1 MHDVVQLGDFVADG
15 SDKTTICKTG
25 NDHRIAVE
33 IAVMITRP
41 TLNHWRQNARW
52 WFCYRVDN
60 QTGDDGMLKFK
71 LSVLTLALASAG
83 MGLCA
88 QNAYAAAA
96 QEQAAPAVNTAD
108 SKKTKKEEEIEVIEV
123 RSFAGSLIQSLNVKR
138 FNDTVSETISA
149 DDLGALPDVS
159 MADALTRLPG
169 VSAVRT
175 GGQASEINIRG
186 MEGGFVFSTLNGREQ
201 VSTNGKRN
209 IEFDQYPSELIN
221 SAAVYKSPKASLIEG
236 GVAGT
241 VELQTASPLKAQ
253 KEHNFVV
260 NARGSFNDRANE
272 VSDATETGSRLS
284 FSYQGKFMEDTLG
297 VSLGYARLFQPS
309 VATQFVGFNYNQD
322 RDIAGDS
329 KKENLSEGFEMQHR
343 GGEET
348 RNGYVGVVEWQPN
361 DKLRMKADAF
371 ISKFDT
377 KAFARGFRAKFDSGT
392 AVIDNA
398 NFVDGYMTGG
408 TIKRKSTGAT
418 RVEMVNDDN
427 TDFDEVRSYG
437 FNTEYDFTDN
447 FTVAADISH
456 SSSSS
461 NFRNGLLWSLA
472 STDATAAKPVFDPNV
487 SITYQ
492 LNGLNL
498 PSVGISNAASYSDIN
513 KMLVSKYGIY
523 PTLNTDEVD
532 AYRLDSTYKLDNDY
546 IASIEAGVRY
556 SERDYTNDR
565 QVYEYGSD
573 SQFLT
578 TQAPLRLTQDMV
590 KRVDFKG
597 EFAAFPSYLAI
608 DLNKALNAWFPNGVP
623 QPKQTWGSGYAG
635 LTPKPTNG
643 GPQTP
648 WSVTE
653 SGDVAEKVVATYLM
667 ANLDMQVFNLP
678 LTGNFGVRM
687 VETTQKA
694 TNLSN
699 VKGDPAQGA
708 QYITDEA
715 GLVTN
720 DYAPSLVGM
729 TYTDYL
735 PSLNLN
741 LAMTDNDQL
750 RFAFAKVM
758 SRPPINQLSAVTSF
772 TIDESTGKVS
782 GSGNKSPF
790 LKPFLANQFDLSYE
804 HYFEDSNG
812 ALIAA
817 LFYKDIKSFIQQD
830 VIKNFDFAAAGF
842 PLPQYVPK
850 TEPGN
855 PDGLPAVTVKPIGE
869 YSTAVNND
877 NGGYI
882 RGLELA
888 YTQVFK
894 DLPSFWSGLGISASY
909 SYTETEIENE
919 VKNGVQSFKSDLK
932 GLSPNVYTVT
942 AFWEYEGFETRLSTR
957 FRDDFLSDQSALADQ
972 EIRYDAETVM
982 DYQASYQVNDNLG
995 LLFQVN
1001 NLMDE
1006 PTKSYWDKTALTGTI
1021 QFFGRQYYLGANY
1034 TF

>member
-1 MHDVVQLGDFVADG
+1 
-15 SDKTTICKTG
+15 
-25 NDHRIAVE
+25 
-33 IAVMITRP
+33 
-41 TLNHWRQNARW
+41 
-52 WFCYRVDN
+52 
-60 QTGDDGMLKFK
+60 MLKFK

-88 QNAYAAAA
+88 QSAWAAAA
-96 QEQAAPAVNTAD
+96 QEQAAPAATAATNTAD

-169 VSAVRT
+169 ISAVRT

-241 VELQTASPLKAQ
+241 VELQTASPLKAT
-253 KEHNFVV
+253 KEHNFVM

-272 VSDATETGSRLS
+272 VSDATETGNRLS
-284 FSYQGKFMEDTLG
+284 FSYQGKFLDETLG

-309 VATQFVGFNYNQD
+309 VATQFVGFNYNQE
-322 RDIAGDS
+322 RDLDGAAGDTAQ
-329 KKENLSEGFEMQHR
+329 ELVSEGFEMQHR

-348 RNGYVGVVEWQPN
+348 RNGYVAALEWQPN
-361 DKLRMKADAF
+361 DKLRVKADAF

-377 KAFARGFRAKFDSGT
+377 EAFARGFRAKFESGT
-392 AVIDNA
+392 AIIDNPVI
-398 NFVDGYMTGG
+398 VDNIMVGG
-408 TIKRKSTGAT
+408 TVKRRSDGMT

-427 TDFDEVRSYG
+427 TDYDEVRSYG
-437 FNTEYDFTDN
+437 FNTQYDVTDN
-447 FTVAADISH
+447 WTVAVDVAH

-472 STDATAAKPVFDPNV
+472 STDATAARPVVDPNV

-498 PSVGISNAASYSDIN
+498 PGIGISNAASFTDIN
-513 KMLVSKYGIY
+513 KMMVSKYGIY

-532 AYRLDSTYKLDNDY
+532 AYRFDSTYKLENDY
-546 IASIEAGVRY
+546 ISSVEAGMRY

-565 QVYEYGSD
+565 QVFEYGSD
-573 SQFLT
+573 ALFLSSEP
-578 TQAPLRLTQDMV
+578 PLRLTQDMV

-597 EFAAFPSYLAI
+597 EFAAFPSYLAV
-608 DLNKALNAWFPNGVP
+608 DLDKALNAWFPNGIP
-623 QPKQTWGSGYAG
+623 QPKQTWGNGYSGLANPVAG
-635 LTPKPTNG
+635 GKS
-643 GPQTP
+643 TP

-653 SGDVAEKVVATYLM
+653 SGDVAEKVVSAYVM

-694 TNLSN
+694 SN
-699 VKGDPAQGA
+699 MTYVDGDPAKGA

-715 GLVTN
+715 GLVTD
-720 DYAPSLVGM
+720 DYAPSVVGL

-741 LAMTDNDQL
+741 LSLTDNDQL
-750 RFAFAKVM
+750 RFAYAKVM
-758 SRPPINQLSAVTSF
+758 SRPPINQLSSVTTFNIASNG
-772 TIDESTGKVS
+772 DVS
-782 GSGNKSPF
+782 GSSTRSPF
-790 LKPFLANQFDLSYE
+790 LKPFYADQFDLSYE
-804 HYFEDSNG
+804 RYFEDSNG
-812 ALIAA
+812 AFVAA

-830 VIKNFDFAAAGF
+830 TITDFDFAEAGF
-842 PLPQYVPK
+842 PLPDYVPG

-855 PDGLPAVTVKPIGE
+855 PDGLPPKAVNPIGD

-877 NGGYI
+877 QGGYI
-882 RGLELA
+882 RGVELA

-909 SYTETEIENE
+909 SYTESEIETE
-919 VKNGVQSFKSDLK
+919 VVNGRQSFKAELK

-957 FRDDFLSDQSALADQ
+957 FRDDFVSDQSALADQ

-1001 NLMDE
+1001 NLLDE
-1006 PTKSYWDKTALTGTI
+1006 PTKSYWGDTAYTGTI

>member
-1 MHDVVQLGDFVADG
+1 
-15 SDKTTICKTG
+15 
-25 NDHRIAVE
+25 
-33 IAVMITRP
+33 
-41 TLNHWRQNARW
+41 
-52 WFCYRVDN
+52 
-60 QTGDDGMLKFK
+60 MLKFK

-88 QNAYAAAA
+88 QSAWAAAA
-96 QEQAAPAVNTAD
+96 QEQAAPAATAATNTTD

-241 VELQTASPLKAQ
+241 VELQTASPLKAT
-253 KEHNFVV
+253 KEHNFVM

-272 VSDATETGSRLS
+272 VSDATETGNRLS
-284 FSYQGKFMEDTLG
+284 FSYQGKFLDETLG

-309 VATQFVGFNYNQD
+309 VATQFVGFNYNQE
-322 RDIAGDS
+322 RDLDGAAGDTAQ
-329 KKENLSEGFEMQHR
+329 ELVSEGFEMQHR

-348 RNGYVGVVEWQPN
+348 RNGYVAALEWQPN
-361 DKLRMKADAF
+361 DKLRVKADAF

-377 KAFARGFRAKFDSGT
+377 EAFARGFRAKFESGT
-392 AVIDNA
+392 AIIDNPVI
-398 NFVDGYMTGG
+398 VDNIMVGG
-408 TIKRKSTGAT
+408 TVKRRSDGMT

-427 TDFDEVRSYG
+427 TDYDEVRSYG
-437 FNTEYDFTDN
+437 FNTQYDVTDN
-447 FTVAADISH
+447 WTVAVDVAH

-472 STDATAAKPVFDPNV
+472 STDATAARPVVDPNV

-498 PSVGISNAASYSDIN
+498 PGIGISNAASFTDIN
-513 KMLVSKYGIY
+513 KMMVSKYGIY

-532 AYRLDSTYKLDNDY
+532 AYRFDSTYKLENDY
-546 IASIEAGVRY
+546 ISSVEAGMRY

-565 QVYEYGSD
+565 QVFEYGSD
-573 SQFLT
+573 ALFLSSEP
-578 TQAPLRLTQDMV
+578 PLRLTQDMV

-597 EFAAFPSYLAI
+597 EFAAFPSYLAV
-608 DLNKALNAWFPNGVP
+608 DLDKALNAWFPNGIP
-623 QPKQTWGSGYAG
+623 QPKQTWGNGYSGLANPVAG
-635 LTPKPTNG
+635 GKS
-643 GPQTP
+643 TP

-653 SGDVAEKVVATYLM
+653 SGDVAEKVVSAYVM

-694 TNLSN
+694 SN
-699 VKGDPAQGA
+699 MTYVDGDPAKGA

-715 GLVTN
+715 GLVTD
-720 DYAPSLVGM
+720 DYAPSVVGL

-750 RFAFAKVM
+750 RFAYAKVM
-758 SRPPINQLSAVTSF
+758 SRPPINQLSSVTTFNIASNG
-772 TIDESTGKVS
+772 DVS
-782 GSGNKSPF
+782 GSSTRSPF
-790 LKPFLANQFDLSYE
+790 LKPFYADQFDLSYE
-804 HYFEDSNG
+804 RYFEDSNG
-812 ALIAA
+812 AFVAA

-830 VIKNFDFAAAGF
+830 TITDFDFAEAGF
-842 PLPQYVPK
+842 PLPDYVPG

-855 PDGLPAVTVKPIGE
+855 PDGLPPKAVNPIGD

-877 NGGYI
+877 QGGYI
-882 RGLELA
+882 RGVELA

-909 SYTETEIENE
+909 SYTESEIETE
-919 VKNGVQSFKSDLK
+919 VVNGRQSFKAELK

-957 FRDDFLSDQSALADQ
+957 FRDDFVSDQSALADQ

-1001 NLMDE
+1001 NLLDE
-1006 PTKSYWDKTALTGTI
+1006 PTKSYWGDTAYTGTI

>member
-1 MHDVVQLGDFVADG
+1 
-15 SDKTTICKTG
+15 
-25 NDHRIAVE
+25 
-33 IAVMITRP
+33 
-41 TLNHWRQNARW
+41 
-52 WFCYRVDN
+52 
-60 QTGDDGMLKFK
+60 MLKFK

-88 QNAYAAAA
+88 QSAWAAAA
-96 QEQAAPAVNTAD
+96 QEQAAPAATAATNTAD

-169 VSAVRT
+169 ISAVRT

-241 VELQTASPLKAQ
+241 VELQTASPLKAT
-253 KEHNFVV
+253 KEHNFVM

-272 VSDATETGSRLS
+272 VSDATETGNRLS
-284 FSYQGKFMEDTLG
+284 FSYQGKFLDETLG

-309 VATQFVGFNYNQD
+309 VATQFVGFNYNQE
-322 RDIAGDS
+322 RDLDGAAGDTAQ
-329 KKENLSEGFEMQHR
+329 ELVSEGFEMQHR

-348 RNGYVGVVEWQPN
+348 RNGYVAALEWQPN
-361 DKLRMKADAF
+361 DKLRVKADAF

-377 KAFARGFRAKFDSGT
+377 EAFARGFRAKFESGT
-392 AVIDNA
+392 AIIDNPVI
-398 NFVDGYMTGG
+398 VDNIMVGG
-408 TIKRKSTGAT
+408 TVKRRSDGMT

-427 TDFDEVRSYG
+427 TDYDEVRSYG
-437 FNTEYDFTDN
+437 FNTQYDVTDN
-447 FTVAADISH
+447 WTVAVDVAH

-472 STDATAAKPVFDPNV
+472 STDATAARPVVDPNV

-498 PSVGISNAASYSDIN
+498 PGIGISNAASFTDIN
-513 KMLVSKYGIY
+513 KMMVSKYGIY

-532 AYRLDSTYKLDNDY
+532 AYRFDSTYKLENDY
-546 IASIEAGVRY
+546 ISSVEAGMRY

-565 QVYEYGSD
+565 QVFEYGSD
-573 SQFLT
+573 ALFLSSEP
-578 TQAPLRLTQDMV
+578 PLRLTQDMV

-597 EFAAFPSYLAI
+597 EFAAFPSYLAV
-608 DLNKALNAWFPNGVP
+608 DLDKALNAWFPNGIP
-623 QPKQTWGSGYAG
+623 QPKQTWGNGYSGLANPVAG
-635 LTPKPTNG
+635 GKS
-643 GPQTP
+643 TP

-653 SGDVAEKVVATYLM
+653 SGDVAEKVVSAYVM

-694 TNLSN
+694 SN
-699 VKGDPAQGA
+699 MTYVDGDPAKGA

-715 GLVTN
+715 GLVTD
-720 DYAPSLVGM
+720 DYAPSVVGL

-741 LAMTDNDQL
+741 LSLTDNDQL
-750 RFAFAKVM
+750 RFAYAKVM
-758 SRPPINQLSAVTSF
+758 SRPPINQLSSVTTFNIASNG
-772 TIDESTGKVS
+772 DVS
-782 GSGNKSPF
+782 GSSTRSPF
-790 LKPFLANQFDLSYE
+790 LKPFYANQFDLSYE
-804 HYFEDSNG
+804 RYFEDSNG
-812 ALIAA
+812 AFVAA

-830 VIKNFDFAAAGF
+830 TITDFDFAEAGF
-842 PLPQYVPK
+842 PLPDYVPG

-855 PDGLPAVTVKPIGE
+855 PDGLPPKAVNPIGD

-877 NGGYI
+877 QGGYI
-882 RGLELA
+882 RGVELA

-909 SYTETEIENE
+909 SYTESEIETE
-919 VKNGVQSFKSDLK
+919 VVNGRQSFKAELK

-957 FRDDFLSDQSALADQ
+957 FRDDFVSDQSALADQ

-1001 NLMDE
+1001 NLLDE
-1006 PTKSYWDKTALTGTI
+1006 PTKSYWGDTAYTGTI

>member
-1 MHDVVQLGDFVADG
+1 
-15 SDKTTICKTG
+15 
-25 NDHRIAVE
+25 
-33 IAVMITRP
+33 
-41 TLNHWRQNARW
+41 
-52 WFCYRVDN
+52 
-60 QTGDDGMLKFK
+60 MLKFK

-88 QNAYAAAA
+88 QSAWAAAA
-96 QEQAAPAVNTAD
+96 QEQAAPAATAATSTAD

-241 VELQTASPLKAQ
+241 VELQTASPLKAT
-253 KEHNFVV
+253 KEHNFVM

-272 VSDATETGSRLS
+272 VSDATETGNRLS
-284 FSYQGKFMEDTLG
+284 FSYQGKFLDETLG

-309 VATQFVGFNYNQD
+309 VATQFVGFNYNQE
-322 RDIAGDS
+322 RDLDGAAGDTAQ
-329 KKENLSEGFEMQHR
+329 ELVSEGFEMQHR

-348 RNGYVGVVEWQPN
+348 RNGYVAALEWQPN
-361 DKLRMKADAF
+361 DKLRVKADAF

-377 KAFARGFRAKFDSGT
+377 EAFARGFRAKFESGT
-392 AVIDNA
+392 AIIDNPVI
-398 NFVDGYMTGG
+398 VDNIMVGG
-408 TIKRKSTGAT
+408 TVKRRSDGMT

-427 TDFDEVRSYG
+427 TDYDEVRSYG
-437 FNTEYDFTDN
+437 FNTQYDVTDN
-447 FTVAADISH
+447 WTVAVDVAH

-472 STDATAAKPVFDPNV
+472 STDATAARPVVDPNV

-498 PSVGISNAASYSDIN
+498 PGIGISNAASFTDIN
-513 KMLVSKYGIY
+513 KMMVSKYGIY

-532 AYRLDSTYKLDNDY
+532 AYRFDSTYKLENDY
-546 IASIEAGVRY
+546 ISSVEAGMRY

-565 QVYEYGSD
+565 QVFEYGSD
-573 SQFLT
+573 ALFLSSEP
-578 TQAPLRLTQDMV
+578 PLRLTQDMV

-597 EFAAFPSYLAI
+597 EFAAFPSYLAV
-608 DLNKALNAWFPNGVP
+608 DLDKALNAWFPNGIP
-623 QPKQTWGSGYAG
+623 QPKQTWGNGYSGLANPVAG
-635 LTPKPTNG
+635 GKS
-643 GPQTP
+643 TP

-653 SGDVAEKVVATYLM
+653 SGDVAEKVVSAYVM

-694 TNLSN
+694 SN
-699 VKGDPAQGA
+699 MTYVDGDPAKGA

-715 GLVTN
+715 GLVTD
-720 DYAPSLVGM
+720 DYAPSVVGL

-741 LAMTDNDQL
+741 LSLTDNDQL
-750 RFAFAKVM
+750 RFAYAKVM
-758 SRPPINQLSAVTSF
+758 SRPPINQLSSVTTFNIASNG
-772 TIDESTGKVS
+772 DVS
-782 GSGNKSPF
+782 GSSTRSPF
-790 LKPFLANQFDLSYE
+790 LKPFYANQFDLSYE
-804 HYFEDSNG
+804 RYFEDSNG
-812 ALIAA
+812 AFVAA

-830 VIKNFDFAAAGF
+830 TITDFDFAEAGF
-842 PLPQYVPK
+842 PLPDYVPG

-855 PDGLPAVTVKPIGE
+855 PDGLPPKAVNPIGD

-877 NGGYI
+877 QGGYI
-882 RGLELA
+882 RGVELA

-909 SYTETEIENE
+909 SYTESEIETE
-919 VKNGVQSFKSDLK
+919 VVNGRQSFKAELK

-957 FRDDFLSDQSALADQ
+957 FRDDFVSDQSALADQ

-1001 NLMDE
+1001 NLLDE
-1006 PTKSYWDKTALTGTI
+1006 PTKSYWGDTAYTGTI

>member
-1 MHDVVQLGDFVADG
+1 
-15 SDKTTICKTG
+15 
-25 NDHRIAVE
+25 
-33 IAVMITRP
+33 
-41 TLNHWRQNARW
+41 
-52 WFCYRVDN
+52 
-60 QTGDDGMLKFK
+60 MLKFK

-83 MGLCA
+83 MALSA
-88 QNAYAAAA
+88 QSAWAAA
-96 QEQAAPAVNTAD
+96 QEQAAPAAAAETNTSD
-108 SKKTKKEEEIEVIEV
+108 SKKAKKAEEEIEVIEV

-260 NARGSFNDRANE
+260 NARGSYNDRANE
-272 VSDATETGSRLS
+272 ISDATEAGNRLS
-284 FSYQGKFMEDTLG
+284 FSYQGKFLDETLG

-309 VATQFVGFNYNQD
+309 VATQFVGFNYNQE
-322 RDIAGDS
+322 RDIVGDS
-329 KKENLSEGFEMQHR
+329 GLELLSEGFEMQHR

-348 RNGYVGVVEWQPN
+348 RNGYVAAVEWQPN
-361 DKLRMKADAF
+361 DKLRVKADAF

-377 KAFARGFRAKFDSGT
+377 EAFARGFRAKFESGS
-392 AVIDNA
+392 AIIDNPIMQD
-398 NFVDGYMTGG
+398 NLMIGG
-408 TIKRKSTGAT
+408 TIKRKSDGMT

-437 FNTEYDFTDN
+437 FNTEYDVTDN
-447 FTVAADISH
+447 WLVSVDVAH

-472 STDATAAKPVFDPNV
+472 STDASAARPVVDPNV
-487 SITYQ
+487 SITYK

-498 PSVGISNAASYSDIN
+498 PGIGISNAASFTDIN

-532 AYRLDSTYKLDNDY
+532 AYRFDSTYKLENDY
-546 IASIEAGVRY
+546 VASIEVGVRY

-565 QVYEYGSD
+565 QVFEYGSD
-573 SQFLT
+573 AMFLST
-578 TQAPLRLTQDMV
+578 EAPLRLTQDMV

-623 QPKQTWGSGYAG
+623 QPKQTWGNGYTGLANPVAG
-635 LTPKPTNG
+635 GK
-643 GPQTP
+643 QTP

-667 ANLDMQVFNLP
+667 ANLDMEVFHLP
-678 LTGNFGVRM
+678 LTGNVGVRM
-687 VETTQKA
+687 VETTQRA
-694 TNLSN
+694 TNLTF
-699 VKGDPAQGA
+699 VDGDPAQGA

-715 GLVTN
+715 GLVTD
-720 DYAPSLVGM
+720 DYAPSIVGF
-729 TYTDYL
+729 TYRDYL

-741 LAMTDNDQL
+741 LALTDNDQL
-750 RFAFAKVM
+750 RFAYAKVM
-758 SRPPINQLSAVTSF
+758 SRPPINQLASVTSF
-772 TIDESTGKVS
+772 NIASNGDVS
-782 GSGNKSPF
+782 GSSTRSPF
-790 LKPFLANQFDLSYE
+790 LKPFSANQYDLSYE
-804 HYFEDSNG
+804 RYFEDSNG
-812 ALIAA
+812 AFVAA
-817 LFYKDIKSFIQQD
+817 VFYKDIQSFIQQD
-830 VIKNFDFAAAGF
+830 VISNFDFAAAGF
-842 PLPQYVPK
+842 PLPQYVPG

-855 PDGLPAVTVKPIGE
+855 PDGLPPKVVNPIGD
-869 YSTAVNND
+869 YATAVNND
-877 NGGYI
+877 QGGYI
-882 RGLELA
+882 RGVELA

-894 DLPSFWSGLGISASY
+894 DLPSFWSGLGVSASY
-909 SYTETEIENE
+909 SYTESEIETE
-919 VKNGVQSFKSDLK
+919 VINGRQSFKADLK

-942 AFWEYEGFETRLSTR
+942 FFWEYEGFETRLSTR

-972 EIRYDAETVM
+972 EVRYDAETVM

-1001 NLMDE
+1001 NLLDE
-1006 PTKSYWDKTALTGTI
+1006 PTKSYWGDTAYTGTI

>member
-1 MHDVVQLGDFVADG
+1 
-15 SDKTTICKTG
+15 
-25 NDHRIAVE
+25 
-33 IAVMITRP
+33 
-41 TLNHWRQNARW
+41 
-52 WFCYRVDN
+52 
-60 QTGDDGMLKFK
+60 MLKFK

-88 QNAYAAAA
+88 QSAWAAAA
-96 QEQAAPAVNTAD
+96 QEQAAPAATAATNTAD

-169 VSAVRT
+169 ISAVRT

-241 VELQTASPLKAQ
+241 VELQTASPLKAT
-253 KEHNFVV
+253 KEHNFVM

-272 VSDATETGSRLS
+272 VSDATETGNRLS
-284 FSYQGKFMEDTLG
+284 FSYQGKFLDETLG

-309 VATQFVGFNYNQD
+309 VATQFVGFNYNQE
-322 RDIAGDS
+322 RDLDGAAGDTAQ
-329 KKENLSEGFEMQHR
+329 ELVSEGFEMQHR

-348 RNGYVGVVEWQPN
+348 RNGYVAALEWQPN
-361 DKLRMKADAF
+361 DKLRVKADAF

-377 KAFARGFRAKFDSGT
+377 EAFARGFRAKFESGT
-392 AVIDNA
+392 AIIDNPVI
-398 NFVDGYMTGG
+398 VDNIMVGG
-408 TIKRKSTGAT
+408 TVKRRSDGMT

-427 TDFDEVRSYG
+427 TDYDEVRSYG
-437 FNTEYDFTDN
+437 FNTQYDVTDN
-447 FTVAADISH
+447 WTVAVDVAH

-472 STDATAAKPVFDPNV
+472 STDATAARPVVDPNV

-498 PSVGISNAASYSDIN
+498 PGIGISNAASFTDIN
-513 KMLVSKYGIY
+513 KMMVSKYGIY

-532 AYRLDSTYKLDNDY
+532 AYRFDSTYKLENDY
-546 IASIEAGVRY
+546 ISSVEAGMRY

-565 QVYEYGSD
+565 QVFEYGSD
-573 SQFLT
+573 ALFLSSEP
-578 TQAPLRLTQDMV
+578 PLRLTQDMV

-597 EFAAFPSYLAI
+597 EFAAFPSYLAV
-608 DLNKALNAWFPNGVP
+608 DLDKALNAWFPNGIP
-623 QPKQTWGSGYAG
+623 QPKQTWGNGYSGLANPVAG
-635 LTPKPTNG
+635 GKS
-643 GPQTP
+643 TP

-653 SGDVAEKVVATYLM
+653 SGDVAEKVVSAYVM

-694 TNLSN
+694 SN
-699 VKGDPAQGA
+699 MTYVDGDPAKGA

-715 GLVTN
+715 GLVTD
-720 DYAPSLVGM
+720 DYAPSVVGL

-750 RFAFAKVM
+750 RFAYAKVM
-758 SRPPINQLSAVTSF
+758 SRPPINQLSSVTTFNIASNG
-772 TIDESTGKVS
+772 DVS
-782 GSGNKSPF
+782 GSSTRSPF
-790 LKPFLANQFDLSYE
+790 LKPFYADQFDLSYE
-804 HYFEDSNG
+804 RYF
-812 ALIAA
+812 
-817 LFYKDIKSFIQQD
+817 
-830 VIKNFDFAAAGF
+830 
-842 PLPQYVPK
+842 
-850 TEPGN
+850 
-855 PDGLPAVTVKPIGE
+855 
-869 YSTAVNND
+869 
-877 NGGYI
+877 
-882 RGLELA
+882 
-888 YTQVFK
+888 
-894 DLPSFWSGLGISASY
+894 
-909 SYTETEIENE
+909 
-919 VKNGVQSFKSDLK
+919 
-932 GLSPNVYTVT
+932 
-942 AFWEYEGFETRLSTR
+942 
-957 FRDDFLSDQSALADQ
+957 
-972 EIRYDAETVM
+972 
-982 DYQASYQVNDNLG
+982 
-995 LLFQVN
+995 
-1001 NLMDE
+1001 
-1006 PTKSYWDKTALTGTI
+1006 
-1021 QFFGRQYYLGANY
+1021 
-1034 TF
+1034 

>member
-1 MHDVVQLGDFVADG
+1 
-15 SDKTTICKTG
+15 
-25 NDHRIAVE
+25 
-33 IAVMITRP
+33 
-41 TLNHWRQNARW
+41 
-52 WFCYRVDN
+52 
-60 QTGDDGMLKFK
+60 MLKFK

-88 QNAYAAAA
+88 QSAWAAAA
-96 QEQAAPAVNTAD
+96 QEQAAPAATAATNTAD

-169 VSAVRT
+169 ISAVRT

-241 VELQTASPLKAQ
+241 VELQTASPLKAT
-253 KEHNFVV
+253 KEHNFVM

-272 VSDATETGSRLS
+272 VSDATETGNRLS
-284 FSYQGKFMEDTLG
+284 FSYQGKFLDETLG

-309 VATQFVGFNYNQD
+309 VATQFVGFNYNQE
-322 RDIAGDS
+322 RDLDGAAGDTAQ
-329 KKENLSEGFEMQHR
+329 ELVSEGFEMQHR

-348 RNGYVGVVEWQPN
+348 RNGYVAALEWQPN
-361 DKLRMKADAF
+361 DKLRVKADAF

-377 KAFARGFRAKFDSGT
+377 EAFARGFRAKFESGT
-392 AVIDNA
+392 AIIDNPVI
-398 NFVDGYMTGG
+398 VDNIMVGG
-408 TIKRKSTGAT
+408 TVKRRSDGMT

-427 TDFDEVRSYG
+427 TDYDEVRSYG
-437 FNTEYDFTDN
+437 FNTQYDVTDN
-447 FTVAADISH
+447 WTVAVDVAH

-472 STDATAAKPVFDPNV
+472 STDATAARPVVDPNV

-498 PSVGISNAASYSDIN
+498 PGIGISNAASFTDIN
-513 KMLVSKYGIY
+513 KMMVSKYGIY

-532 AYRLDSTYKLDNDY
+532 AYRFDSTYKLENDY
-546 IASIEAGVRY
+546 ISSVEAGMRY

-565 QVYEYGSD
+565 QVFEYGSD
-573 SQFLT
+573 ALFLSSEP
-578 TQAPLRLTQDMV
+578 PLRLTQDMV

-597 EFAAFPSYLAI
+597 EFAAFPSYLAV
-608 DLNKALNAWFPNGVP
+608 DLDKALNAWFPNGIP
-623 QPKQTWGSGYAG
+623 QPKQTWGNGYSGLANPVAG
-635 LTPKPTNG
+635 GKS
-643 GPQTP
+643 TP

-653 SGDVAEKVVATYLM
+653 SGDVAEKVVSAYVM

-694 TNLSN
+694 SN
-699 VKGDPAQGA
+699 MTYVDGDPAKGA

-715 GLVTN
+715 GLVTD
-720 DYAPSLVGM
+720 DYAPSVVGL

-750 RFAFAKVM
+750 RFAYAKVM
-758 SRPPINQLSAVTSF
+758 SRPPINQLSSVTTFNIASNG
-772 TIDESTGKVS
+772 DVS
-782 GSGNKSPF
+782 GSSTRSPF
-790 LKPFLANQFDLSYE
+790 LKPFYADQFDFSY
-804 HYFEDSNG
+804 
-812 ALIAA
+812 
-817 LFYKDIKSFIQQD
+817 
-830 VIKNFDFAAAGF
+830 
-842 PLPQYVPK
+842 
-850 TEPGN
+850 
-855 PDGLPAVTVKPIGE
+855 
-869 YSTAVNND
+869 
-877 NGGYI
+877 
-882 RGLELA
+882 
-888 YTQVFK
+888 
-894 DLPSFWSGLGISASY
+894 
-909 SYTETEIENE
+909 
-919 VKNGVQSFKSDLK
+919 
-932 GLSPNVYTVT
+932 
-942 AFWEYEGFETRLSTR
+942 
-957 FRDDFLSDQSALADQ
+957 
-972 EIRYDAETVM
+972 
-982 DYQASYQVNDNLG
+982 
-995 LLFQVN
+995 
-1001 NLMDE
+1001 
-1006 PTKSYWDKTALTGTI
+1006 
-1021 QFFGRQYYLGANY
+1021 
-1034 TF
+1034 

>member
-1 MHDVVQLGDFVADG
+1 
-15 SDKTTICKTG
+15 
-25 NDHRIAVE
+25 
-33 IAVMITRP
+33 
-41 TLNHWRQNARW
+41 
-52 WFCYRVDN
+52 
-60 QTGDDGMLKFK
+60 MLKFK

-88 QNAYAAAA
+88 QSAWAAAA
-96 QEQAAPAVNTAD
+96 QEQAAPAATAATNTAD

-241 VELQTASPLKAQ
+241 VELQTASPLKAD

-272 VSDATETGSRLS
+272 VSDATETGNRLS
-284 FSYQGKFMEDTLG
+284 FSYQGKFLDETLG

-309 VATQFVGFNYNQD
+309 VATQFVGFNYNQE
-322 RDIAGDS
+322 RDLDGAAGDTAQ
-329 KKENLSEGFEMQHR
+329 ELVSEGFEMQHR

-348 RNGYVGVVEWQPN
+348 RNGYVAALEWQPN
-361 DKLRMKADAF
+361 DKLRVKADAF

-377 KAFARGFRAKFDSGT
+377 EAFARGFRAKFESGT
-392 AVIDNA
+392 AIIDNPVI
-398 NFVDGYMTGG
+398 VDNIMVGG
-408 TIKRKSTGAT
+408 TVKRRSDGMT

-427 TDFDEVRSYG
+427 TDYDEVRSYG
-437 FNTEYDFTDN
+437 FNTQYDVTDN
-447 FTVAADISH
+447 WTVAVDVAH

-472 STDATAAKPVFDPNV
+472 STDATAARPVVDPNV

-498 PSVGISNAASYSDIN
+498 PGIGISNAASFTDIN
-513 KMLVSKYGIY
+513 KMMVSKYGIY

-532 AYRLDSTYKLDNDY
+532 AYRFDSTYKLENDY
-546 IASIEAGVRY
+546 ISSVEAGMRY

-565 QVYEYGSD
+565 QVFEYGSD
-573 SQFLT
+573 ALFLSSEP
-578 TQAPLRLTQDMV
+578 PLRLTQDMV

-597 EFAAFPSYLAI
+597 EFAAFPSYLAV
-608 DLNKALNAWFPNGVP
+608 DLDKALNAWFPNGIP
-623 QPKQTWGSGYAG
+623 QPKQTWGNGYSGLANPVAG
-635 LTPKPTNG
+635 GKS
-643 GPQTP
+643 TP

-653 SGDVAEKVVATYLM
+653 SGDVAEKVVSAYVM

-694 TNLSN
+694 SN
-699 VKGDPAQGA
+699 MTYVDGDPAKGA

-715 GLVTN
+715 GLVTD
-720 DYAPSLVGM
+720 DYAPSVVGL

-741 LAMTDNDQL
+741 LSLTDNDQL
-750 RFAFAKVM
+750 RFAYAKVM
-758 SRPPINQLSAVTSF
+758 SRPPINQLSSVTTFNIASNG
-772 TIDESTGKVS
+772 DVS
-782 GSGNKSPF
+782 GSSTRSPF
-790 LKPFLANQFDLSYE
+790 LKPFYANQFDLSYE
-804 HYFEDSNG
+804 RYFEDSNG
-812 ALIAA
+812 AFVAA

-830 VIKNFDFAAAGF
+830 TITDFDFAEAGF
-842 PLPQYVPK
+842 PLPDYVPG

-855 PDGLPAVTVKPIGE
+855 PDGLPPKAVNPIGD

-877 NGGYI
+877 QGGYI
-882 RGLELA
+882 RGVELA

-909 SYTETEIENE
+909 SYTESEIETE
-919 VKNGVQSFKSDLK
+919 VVNGRQSFKAELK

-957 FRDDFLSDQSALADQ
+957 FRDDFVSDQSALADQ

-1001 NLMDE
+1001 NLLDE
-1006 PTKSYWDKTALTGTI
+1006 PTKSYWGDTAYTGTI

>member
-1 MHDVVQLGDFVADG
+1 
-15 SDKTTICKTG
+15 
-25 NDHRIAVE
+25 
-33 IAVMITRP
+33 
-41 TLNHWRQNARW
+41 
-52 WFCYRVDN
+52 
-60 QTGDDGMLKFK
+60 MLKFK

-88 QNAYAAAA
+88 QSAFAAAA
-96 QEQAAPAVNTAD
+96 QEQAAPAAAAATNTAD

-241 VELQTASPLKAQ
+241 VELQTASPLSAA

-272 VSDATETGSRLS
+272 VSDATETGNRLS
-284 FSYQGKFMEDTLG
+284 FSYQGKFLDETLG

-309 VATQFVGFNYNQD
+309 VATQFVGFNYNEP

-329 KKENLSEGFEMQHR
+329 KPEKLSEGFEMQHR

-348 RNGYVGVVEWQPN
+348 RNGYVGVIEWQPN
-361 DKLRMKADAF
+361 DKLRVKADAF
-371 ISKFDT
+371 FSKFDT
-377 KAFARGFRAKFDSGT
+377 KAFARGFRAKFNAGT
-392 AVIDNA
+392 AIIDNPVFA
-398 NFVDGYMTGG
+398 DEYLIGG
-408 TIKRKSTGAT
+408 TIKRRSDGST

-437 FNTEYDFTDN
+437 FNTAYDVTDN
-447 FTVAADISH
+447 LTVVADISH

-461 NFRNGLLWSLA
+461 DFRNGLLWSLA
-472 STDATAAKPVFDPNV
+472 STDATAARPVVDPNV

-498 PSVGISNAASYSDIN
+498 PGIGISNAASFTDIN
-513 KMLVSKYGIY
+513 KMMVSKYGIY

-532 AYRLDSTYKLDNDY
+532 AYRLDSTYKLENDY

-565 QVYEYGSD
+565 QVFEYGSD
-573 SQFLT
+573 SMFLT
-578 TQAPLRLTQDMV
+578 SEAPLRLTQDMV

-608 DLNKALNAWFPNGVP
+608 DLDKALNAWFPNGVP
-623 QPKQTWGSGYAG
+623 QPKQTWGSGYTG
-635 LTPKPTNG
+635 LANPVAG
-643 GPQTP
+643 GPQSA

-694 TNLSN
+694 TNLSY

-715 GLVTN
+715 GLVTK
-720 DYAPSLVGM
+720 DYAPSIVGL
-729 TYTDYL
+729 TYKDYL

-750 RFAFAKVM
+750 RFAYAKVM
-758 SRPPINQLSAVTSF
+758 SRPPINQLAAVTSF
-772 TIDESTGKVS
+772 TIDKSNGKVS

-790 LKPFLANQFDLSYE
+790 LKPFSASQFDLSYE
-804 HYFEDSNG
+804 RYFEDANG
-812 ALIAA
+812 AFVAA
-817 LFYKDIKSFIQQD
+817 LFYKDVKSFIQQD
-830 VIKNFDFAAAGF
+830 IIQNFDFAAAGF
-842 PLPQYVPK
+842 PIPQYVPG
-850 TEPGN
+850 TEIGN
-855 PDGLPAVTVKPIGE
+855 PDGLPLTVVNPIGE
-869 YSTAVNND
+869 YATAVNND

-894 DLPSFWSGLGISASY
+894 DLPSFWSGLGVSASY
-909 SYTETEIENE
+909 SYTESEIENE

-982 DYQASYQVNDNLG
+982 DYQASYQVNENFG

-1001 NLMDE
+1001 NLLDE

>member
-1 MHDVVQLGDFVADG
+1 
-15 SDKTTICKTG
+15 
-25 NDHRIAVE
+25 
-33 IAVMITRP
+33 
-41 TLNHWRQNARW
+41 
-52 WFCYRVDN
+52 
-60 QTGDDGMLKFK
+60 MLKFK

-83 MGLCA
+83 MALSA
-88 QNAYAAAA
+88 QSAWAAA
-96 QEQAAPAVNTAD
+96 QEQAAPAAAAETNTSD
-108 SKKTKKEEEIEVIEV
+108 SKKAKKAEEEIEVIEV

-260 NARGSFNDRANE
+260 NARGSYNDRAGE
-272 VSDATETGSRLS
+272 ISDATEAGNRLS
-284 FSYQGKFMEDTLG
+284 FSYQGKFLDETLG
-297 VSLGYARLFQPS
+297 LSLGYARLFQPS
-309 VATQFVGFNYNQD
+309 VATQFVGFNYNQE
-322 RDIAGDS
+322 RDIVGDS
-329 KKENLSEGFEMQHR
+329 GLELLSEGFEMQHR

-348 RNGYVGVVEWQPN
+348 RNGYVAAVEWQPN
-361 DKLRMKADAF
+361 DKLRVKADAF

-377 KAFARGFRAKFDSGT
+377 EAFARGFRAKFESGS
-392 AVIDNA
+392 AIIDNPIMQD
-398 NFVDGYMTGG
+398 NLMIGG
-408 TIKRKSTGAT
+408 TIKRKSDGLT

-437 FNTEYDFTDN
+437 FNTEYDVTDN
-447 FTVAADISH
+447 WLVSVDVAH

-472 STDATAAKPVFDPNV
+472 STDATAARPVVDPNV
-487 SITYQ
+487 SITYK

-498 PSVGISNAASYSDIN
+498 PGIGISNAASFTDIN

-532 AYRLDSTYKLDNDY
+532 AYRFDSTYKLENDY
-546 IASIEAGVRY
+546 VASIEVGVRY

-565 QVYEYGSD
+565 QVFEYGSD
-573 SQFLT
+573 AMFLST
-578 TQAPLRLTQDMV
+578 EAPLRLTQDMV

-623 QPKQTWGSGYAG
+623 QPKQTWGNGYTGLANPVAG
-635 LTPKPTNG
+635 GK
-643 GPQTP
+643 QSP

-667 ANLDMQVFNLP
+667 ANLDMEVFNLP
-678 LTGNFGVRM
+678 LTGNVGVRM
-687 VETTQKA
+687 VETTQRA
-694 TNLSN
+694 TNLTF
-699 VKGDPAQGA
+699 VDGDPAQGA

-715 GLVTN
+715 GLVTD
-720 DYAPSLVGM
+720 DYAPSIVGF
-729 TYTDYL
+729 TYRDYL

-741 LAMTDNDQL
+741 LALTDNDQL
-750 RFAFAKVM
+750 RFAYAKVM
-758 SRPPINQLSAVTSF
+758 SRPPINQLASVTSF
-772 TIDESTGKVS
+772 NIASNGDVS
-782 GSGNKSPF
+782 GSSTRSPF
-790 LKPFLANQFDLSYE
+790 LKPFSANQYDLSYE
-804 HYFEDSNG
+804 RYFEDSNG
-812 ALIAA
+812 AFVAA
-817 LFYKDIKSFIQQD
+817 VFYKDIQSFIQQD
-830 VIKNFDFAAAGF
+830 VIANFDFAAAGF
-842 PLPQYVPK
+842 PLPEYVPG

-855 PDGLPAVTVKPIGE
+855 PDGLPPKVVNPIGD
-869 YSTAVNND
+869 YATAVNND
-877 NGGYI
+877 QGGYI
-882 RGLELA
+882 RGVELA

-894 DLPSFWSGLGISASY
+894 DLPSFWSGLGVSASY
-909 SYTETEIENE
+909 SYTESEIETE
-919 VKNGVQSFKSDLK
+919 VINGRQSFKADLK

-942 AFWEYEGFETRLSTR
+942 FFWEYEGFETRLSTR

-972 EIRYDAETVM
+972 EVRYDAETVM

-1001 NLMDE
+1001 NLLDE
-1006 PTKSYWDKTALTGTI
+1006 PTKSYWGDTAYTGTI

>member
-1 MHDVVQLGDFVADG
+1 
-15 SDKTTICKTG
+15 
-25 NDHRIAVE
+25 
-33 IAVMITRP
+33 
-41 TLNHWRQNARW
+41 
-52 WFCYRVDN
+52 
-60 QTGDDGMLKFK
+60 MLKFK

-88 QNAYAAAA
+88 QSAWAAAA
-96 QEQAAPAVNTAD
+96 QEQAAPAATAATNTAD

-169 VSAVRT
+169 ISAVRT

-241 VELQTASPLKAQ
+241 VELQTASPLKAT
-253 KEHNFVV
+253 KEHNFVM

-272 VSDATETGSRLS
+272 VSDATETGNRLS
-284 FSYQGKFMEDTLG
+284 FSYQGKFLDETLG

-309 VATQFVGFNYNQD
+309 VATQFVGFNYNQE
-322 RDIAGDS
+322 RDLDGAAGDTAQ
-329 KKENLSEGFEMQHR
+329 ELVSEGFEMQHR

-348 RNGYVGVVEWQPN
+348 RNGYVAALEWQPN
-361 DKLRMKADAF
+361 DKLRVKADAF

-377 KAFARGFRAKFDSGT
+377 EAFARGFRAKFESGT
-392 AVIDNA
+392 AIIDNPVI
-398 NFVDGYMTGG
+398 VDNIMVGG
-408 TIKRKSTGAT
+408 TVKRRSDGMT

-427 TDFDEVRSYG
+427 TDYDEVRSYG
-437 FNTEYDFTDN
+437 FNTQYDVTDN
-447 FTVAADISH
+447 WTVAVDVAH

-472 STDATAAKPVFDPNV
+472 STDATAARPVVDPNV

-498 PSVGISNAASYSDIN
+498 PGIGISNAASFTDIN
-513 KMLVSKYGIY
+513 KMMVSKYGIY

-532 AYRLDSTYKLDNDY
+532 AYRFDSTYKLENDY
-546 IASIEAGVRY
+546 ISSVEAGMRY

-565 QVYEYGSD
+565 QVFEYGSD
-573 SQFLT
+573 ALFLSSEP
-578 TQAPLRLTQDMV
+578 PLRLTQDMV

-597 EFAAFPSYLAI
+597 EFAAFPSYLAV
-608 DLNKALNAWFPNGVP
+608 DLDKALNAWFPNGIP
-623 QPKQTWGSGYAG
+623 QPKQTWGNGYSGLANPVAG
-635 LTPKPTNG
+635 GKS
-643 GPQTP
+643 TP

-653 SGDVAEKVVATYLM
+653 SGDVAEKVVSAYVM

-694 TNLSN
+694 SN
-699 VKGDPAQGA
+699 MTYVDGDPAKGA

-715 GLVTN
+715 GLVTD
-720 DYAPSLVGM
+720 DYAPSVVGL

-750 RFAFAKVM
+750 RFAYAKVM
-758 SRPPINQLSAVTSF
+758 SRPPINQLSSVTTFNIASNG
-772 TIDESTGKVS
+772 DVS
-782 GSGNKSPF
+782 GSSTRSPF
-790 LKPFLANQFDLSYE
+790 LKPFYADQFDLSYE
-804 HYFEDSNG
+804 RYFEDSNG
-812 ALIAA
+812 AFVAA

-830 VIKNFDFAAAGF
+830 TITDFDFAEAGF
-842 PLPQYVPK
+842 PLPDYVPG

-855 PDGLPAVTVKPIGE
+855 PDGLPPKAVNPIGD

-877 NGGYI
+877 QGGYI
-882 RGLELA
+882 RGVELA

-909 SYTETEIENE
+909 SYTESEIETE
-919 VKNGVQSFKSDLK
+919 VVNGRQSFKAELK

-957 FRDDFLSDQSALADQ
+957 FRDDFVSDQSALADQ

-1001 NLMDE
+1001 NLLDE
-1006 PTKSYWDKTALTGTI
+1006 PTKSYWGDTAYTGTI

>member
-1 MHDVVQLGDFVADG
+1 
-15 SDKTTICKTG
+15 
-25 NDHRIAVE
+25 
-33 IAVMITRP
+33 
-41 TLNHWRQNARW
+41 
-52 WFCYRVDN
+52 
-60 QTGDDGMLKFK
+60 MLKFK

-88 QNAYAAAA
+88 QSAWAAAA
-96 QEQAAPAVNTAD
+96 QEQAAPAATAATNTAD

-241 VELQTASPLKAQ
+241 VELQTASPLKAD

-272 VSDATETGSRLS
+272 VSDATETGNRLS
-284 FSYQGKFMEDTLG
+284 FSYQGKFLDETLG

-309 VATQFVGFNYNQD
+309 VATQFVGFNYNQE
-322 RDIAGDS
+322 RDLDGAAGDTAQ
-329 KKENLSEGFEMQHR
+329 ELVSEGFEMQHR

-348 RNGYVGVVEWQPN
+348 RNGYVAALEWQPN
-361 DKLRMKADAF
+361 DKLRVKADAF

-377 KAFARGFRAKFDSGT
+377 EAFARGFRAKFESGT
-392 AVIDNA
+392 AIIDNPVI
-398 NFVDGYMTGG
+398 VDNIMVGG
-408 TIKRKSTGAT
+408 TVKRRSDGMT

-427 TDFDEVRSYG
+427 TDYDEVRSYG
-437 FNTEYDFTDN
+437 FNTQYDVTDN
-447 FTVAADISH
+447 WTVAVDVAH

-472 STDATAAKPVFDPNV
+472 STDATAARPVVDPNV

-498 PSVGISNAASYSDIN
+498 PGIGISNAASFTDIN
-513 KMLVSKYGIY
+513 KMMVSKYGIY

-532 AYRLDSTYKLDNDY
+532 AYRFDSTYKLENDY
-546 IASIEAGVRY
+546 ISSVEAGMRY

-565 QVYEYGSD
+565 QVFEYGSD
-573 SQFLT
+573 ALFLSSEP
-578 TQAPLRLTQDMV
+578 PLRLTQDMV

-597 EFAAFPSYLAI
+597 EFAAFPSYLAV
-608 DLNKALNAWFPNGVP
+608 DLDKALNAWFPNGIP
-623 QPKQTWGSGYAG
+623 QPKQTWGNGYSGLANPVAG
-635 LTPKPTNG
+635 GKS
-643 GPQTP
+643 TP

-653 SGDVAEKVVATYLM
+653 SGDVAEKVVSAYVM

-694 TNLSN
+694 SN
-699 VKGDPAQGA
+699 MTYVDGDPAKGA

-715 GLVTN
+715 GLVTD
-720 DYAPSLVGM
+720 DYAPSVVGL

-741 LAMTDNDQL
+741 LALTDNDQL
-750 RFAFAKVM
+750 RFAYAKVM
-758 SRPPINQLSAVTSF
+758 SRPPINQLSSVTTFNIASNG
-772 TIDESTGKVS
+772 DVS
-782 GSGNKSPF
+782 GSSTRSPF
-790 LKPFLANQFDLSYE
+790 LKPFYANQFDLSYE
-804 HYFEDSNG
+804 RYFEDSNG
-812 ALIAA
+812 AFVAA

-830 VIKNFDFAAAGF
+830 TITDFDFAEAGF
-842 PLPQYVPK
+842 PLPDYVPG

-855 PDGLPAVTVKPIGE
+855 PDGLPPKAVNPIGD

-877 NGGYI
+877 QGGYI
-882 RGLELA
+882 RGVELA

-909 SYTETEIENE
+909 SYTESEIETE
-919 VKNGVQSFKSDLK
+919 VVNGRQSF
-932 GLSPNVYTVT
+932 
-942 AFWEYEGFETRLSTR
+942 
-957 FRDDFLSDQSALADQ
+957 
-972 EIRYDAETVM
+972 
-982 DYQASYQVNDNLG
+982 
-995 LLFQVN
+995 
-1001 NLMDE
+1001 
-1006 PTKSYWDKTALTGTI
+1006 
-1021 QFFGRQYYLGANY
+1021 
-1034 TF
+1034 

>member
-1 MHDVVQLGDFVADG
+1 
-15 SDKTTICKTG
+15 
-25 NDHRIAVE
+25 
-33 IAVMITRP
+33 
-41 TLNHWRQNARW
+41 
-52 WFCYRVDN
+52 
-60 QTGDDGMLKFK
+60 MLKFK

-241 VELQTASPLKAQ
+241 VELQTASPLKAT
-253 KEHNFVV
+253 KEHNFVM

-272 VSDATETGSRLS
+272 VSDATETGNRLS
-284 FSYQGKFMEDTLG
+284 FSYQGKFLDETLG

-309 VATQFVGFNYNQD
+309 VATQFVGFNYNTPLD
-322 RDIAGDS
+322 VSGDAAV
-329 KKENLSEGFEMQHR
+329 ENISEGFEMQHR

-348 RNGYVGVVEWQPN
+348 RNGYVGVIEWQPN
-361 DKLRMKADAF
+361 DKLRVKADAF
-371 ISKFDT
+371 FSKFDT
-377 KAFARGFRAKFDSGT
+377 KAFARGFRVKFEPKDALFSNP
-392 AVIDNA
+392 VIK
-398 NFVDGYMTGG
+398 DGFMTGG
-408 TIKRKSTGAT
+408 TIKRKSSGST

-437 FNTEYDFTDN
+437 FNTEYDITDAWL
-447 FTVAADISH
+447 VAVDVAH

-472 STDATAAKPVFDPNV
+472 STDASASKPIVDPNV

-492 LNGLNL
+492 LNGMNL
-498 PSVGISNAASYSDIN
+498 PSVGISNAASFTDIN
-513 KMLVSKYGIY
+513 KMMVSQYGIY
-523 PTLNTDEVD
+523 PTINTDQVD
-532 AYRLDSTYKLDNDY
+532 AYRFDSTYKLDNDY
-546 IASIEAGVRY
+546 VASIEAGVRY

-565 QVYEYGSD
+565 QVFQYGSD
-573 SQFLT
+573 SQFLLSEK
-578 TQAPLRLTQDMV
+578 PLRLTQDMV
-590 KRVDFKG
+590 KQVDFKG

-608 DLNKALNAWFPNGVP
+608 DLDKALNAWFPNGVP
-623 QPKQTWGSGYAG
+623 QPQQTWGSGYPG
-635 LTPKPTNG
+635 LVNG
-643 GPQTP
+643 VEGGKQSP
-648 WSVTE
+648 WTMLE

-678 LTGNFGVRM
+678 LTGNVGIRM

-699 VKGDPAQGA
+699 VKGDPTQGA

-715 GLVTN
+715 GFVTK
-720 DYAPSLVGM
+720 DYAPSIVGI

-741 LAMTDNDQL
+741 LALTDNDQL
-750 RFAFAKVM
+750 RFAYAKVM
-758 SRPPINQLSAVTSF
+758 SRPPINQLAAVTTF
-772 TIDESTGKVS
+772 TIASNGKVF
-782 GSGNKSPF
+782 GSSKQSPF

-804 HYFEDSNG
+804 RYFEDSNG
-812 ALIAA
+812 AFVAA
-817 LFYKDIKSFIQQD
+817 LFYKDIKSFIQQS
-830 VIKNFDFAAAGF
+830 VIPGFDFAAAGF
-842 PLPQYVPK
+842 PLSTYVPG

-855 PDGLPAVTVKPIGE
+855 KDGLPPTIVNPIGE
-869 YSTAVNND
+869 FETAVNND

-894 DLPSFWSGLGISASY
+894 DLPSFWSGLGVSASY
-909 SYTETEIENE
+909 SYTESEIETE
-919 VKNGVQSFKSDLK
+919 VLNGVQSFKSDLK

-942 AFWEYEGFETRLSTR
+942 GFWEYEGFETRLSTR
-957 FRDDFLSDQSALADQ
+957 FRDDFLSDQSALANQ

-982 DYQASYQVNDNLG
+982 DYQASYQVNENFG

-1001 NLMDE
+1001 NLLDE
-1006 PTKSYWDKTALTGTI
+1006 PTKSYWGDTALTGTI

>member
-1 MHDVVQLGDFVADG
+1 
-15 SDKTTICKTG
+15 
-25 NDHRIAVE
+25 
-33 IAVMITRP
+33 
-41 TLNHWRQNARW
+41 
-52 WFCYRVDN
+52 
-60 QTGDDGMLKFK
+60 MLKFK

-83 MGLCA
+83 MGLSA
-88 QNAYAAAA
+88 QSAWAAAA
-96 QEQAAPAVNTAD
+96 QEQAAPAAAATSTTD
-108 SKKTKKEEEIEVIEV
+108 SKNKKKEEEIEVIEV

-241 VELQTASPLKAQ
+241 VELQTASPLKAT
-253 KEHNFVV
+253 KEHNFVM

-272 VSDATETGSRLS
+272 VSDATETGNRLS
-284 FSYQGKFMEDTLG
+284 FSYQGKFLDETLG

-309 VATQFVGFNYNQD
+309 VATQFVGFNYNQE
-322 RDIAGDS
+322 RDLDGAAGDTAQ
-329 KKENLSEGFEMQHR
+329 ELVSEGFEMQHR

-348 RNGYVGVVEWQPN
+348 RNGYVAALEWQPN
-361 DKLRMKADAF
+361 DKLRVKADAF

-377 KAFARGFRAKFDSGT
+377 EAFARGFRAKFESGT
-392 AVIDNA
+392 AIIDNPVI
-398 NFVDGYMTGG
+398 VDNIMVGG
-408 TIKRKSTGAT
+408 TVKRRSDGMT

-427 TDFDEVRSYG
+427 TDYDEVRSYG
-437 FNTEYDFTDN
+437 FNTQYDVTDN
-447 FTVAADISH
+447 WTVAVDVAH

-472 STDATAAKPVFDPNV
+472 STDATAARPVVDPNV

-498 PSVGISNAASYSDIN
+498 PGIGISNAASFTDIN
-513 KMLVSKYGIY
+513 KMMVSKYGIY

-532 AYRLDSTYKLDNDY
+532 AYRFDSTYKLENDY
-546 IASIEAGVRY
+546 ISSVEAGMRY

-565 QVYEYGSD
+565 QVFEYGSD
-573 SQFLT
+573 ALFLSSEP
-578 TQAPLRLTQDMV
+578 PLRLTQDMV

-597 EFAAFPSYLAI
+597 EFAAFPSYLAV
-608 DLNKALNAWFPNGVP
+608 DLDKALNAWFPNGIP
-623 QPKQTWGSGYAG
+623 QPKQTWGNGYSGLANPVAG
-635 LTPKPTNG
+635 GKS
-643 GPQTP
+643 TP

-653 SGDVAEKVVATYLM
+653 SGDVAEKVVSAYVM

-694 TNLSN
+694 SN
-699 VKGDPAQGA
+699 MTYVDGDPAKGA

-715 GLVTN
+715 GLVTD
-720 DYAPSLVGM
+720 DYAPSVVGL

-741 LAMTDNDQL
+741 LSLTDNDQL
-750 RFAFAKVM
+750 RFAYAKVM
-758 SRPPINQLSAVTSF
+758 SRPPINQLSSVTTFNIASNG
-772 TIDESTGKVS
+772 DVS
-782 GSGNKSPF
+782 GSSTRSPF
-790 LKPFLANQFDLSYE
+790 LKPFYANQFDLSYE
-804 HYFEDSNG
+804 RYFEDSNG
-812 ALIAA
+812 AFVAA

-830 VIKNFDFAAAGF
+830 TITDFDFAEAGF
-842 PLPQYVPK
+842 PLPDYVPG

-855 PDGLPAVTVKPIGE
+855 PDGLPPKAVNPIGD

-877 NGGYI
+877 QGGYI
-882 RGLELA
+882 RGVELA

-909 SYTETEIENE
+909 SYTESEIETE
-919 VKNGVQSFKSDLK
+919 VVNGRQSFKAELK

-957 FRDDFLSDQSALADQ
+957 FRDDFVSDQSALADQ

-1001 NLMDE
+1001 NLLDE
-1006 PTKSYWDKTALTGTI
+1006 PTKSYWGDTAYTGTI

>member
-1 MHDVVQLGDFVADG
+1 
-15 SDKTTICKTG
+15 
-25 NDHRIAVE
+25 
-33 IAVMITRP
+33 
-41 TLNHWRQNARW
+41 
-52 WFCYRVDN
+52 
-60 QTGDDGMLKFK
+60 MLKFK

-88 QNAYAAAA
+88 QSAWAAAA
-96 QEQAAPAVNTAD
+96 QEQAAPAATAATNTAD

-241 VELQTASPLKAQ
+241 VELQTASPLKAT
-253 KEHNFVV
+253 KEHNFVM

-272 VSDATETGSRLS
+272 VSDATETGNRLS
-284 FSYQGKFMEDTLG
+284 FSYQGKFLDETLG

-309 VATQFVGFNYNQD
+309 VATQFVGFNYNQE
-322 RDIAGDS
+322 RDLDGAAGDTAQ
-329 KKENLSEGFEMQHR
+329 ELVSEGFEMQHR

-348 RNGYVGVVEWQPN
+348 RNGYVAALEWQPN
-361 DKLRMKADAF
+361 DKLRVKADAF

-377 KAFARGFRAKFDSGT
+377 EAFARGFRAKFESGT
-392 AVIDNA
+392 AIIDNPVI
-398 NFVDGYMTGG
+398 VDNIMVGG
-408 TIKRKSTGAT
+408 TVKRRSDGMT

-427 TDFDEVRSYG
+427 TDYDEVRSYG
-437 FNTEYDFTDN
+437 FNTQYDVTDN
-447 FTVAADISH
+447 WTVAVDVAH

-472 STDATAAKPVFDPNV
+472 STDATAARPVVDPNV

-498 PSVGISNAASYSDIN
+498 PGIGISNAASFTDIN
-513 KMLVSKYGIY
+513 KMMVSKYGIY

-532 AYRLDSTYKLDNDY
+532 AYRFDSTYKLENDY
-546 IASIEAGVRY
+546 ISSVEAGMRY

-565 QVYEYGSD
+565 QVFEYGSD
-573 SQFLT
+573 ALFLSSEP
-578 TQAPLRLTQDMV
+578 PLRLTQDMV

-597 EFAAFPSYLAI
+597 EFAAFPSYLAV
-608 DLNKALNAWFPNGVP
+608 DLDKALNAWFPNGIP
-623 QPKQTWGSGYAG
+623 QPKQTWGNGYSGLANPVAG
-635 LTPKPTNG
+635 GKS
-643 GPQTP
+643 TP

-653 SGDVAEKVVATYLM
+653 SGDVAEKVVSAYVM

-694 TNLSN
+694 SN
-699 VKGDPAQGA
+699 MTYVDGDPAKGA

-715 GLVTN
+715 GLVTD
-720 DYAPSLVGM
+720 DYAPSVVGL

-741 LAMTDNDQL
+741 LSLTDNDQL
-750 RFAFAKVM
+750 RFAYAKVM
-758 SRPPINQLSAVTSF
+758 SRPPINQLSSVTTFNIASNG
-772 TIDESTGKVS
+772 DVS
-782 GSGNKSPF
+782 GSSTRSPF
-790 LKPFLANQFDLSYE
+790 LKPFYANQFDLSYE
-804 HYFEDSNG
+804 RYFEDSNG
-812 ALIAA
+812 AFVAA

-830 VIKNFDFAAAGF
+830 TITDFDFAEAGF
-842 PLPQYVPK
+842 PLPDYVPG

-855 PDGLPAVTVKPIGE
+855 PDGLPPKAVNPIGD

-877 NGGYI
+877 QGGYI
-882 RGLELA
+882 RGVELA

-909 SYTETEIENE
+909 SYTESEIETE
-919 VKNGVQSFKSDLK
+919 VVNGRQSFKAELK

-957 FRDDFLSDQSALADQ
+957 FRDDFVSDQSALADQ

-1001 NLMDE
+1001 NLLDE
-1006 PTKSYWDKTALTGTI
+1006 PTKSYWGDTAYTGTI

>member
-1 MHDVVQLGDFVADG
+1 
-15 SDKTTICKTG
+15 
-25 NDHRIAVE
+25 
-33 IAVMITRP
+33 
-41 TLNHWRQNARW
+41 
-52 WFCYRVDN
+52 
-60 QTGDDGMLKFK
+60 MLKFK

-88 QNAYAAAA
+88 QSAWAAAA
-96 QEQAAPAVNTAD
+96 QEQAAPAATAATNTAD

-169 VSAVRT
+169 ISAVRT

-241 VELQTASPLKAQ
+241 VELQTASPLKAT
-253 KEHNFVV
+253 KEHNFVM

-272 VSDATETGSRLS
+272 VSDATETGNRLS
-284 FSYQGKFMEDTLG
+284 FSYQGKFLDETLG

-309 VATQFVGFNYNQD
+309 VATQFVGFNYNQE
-322 RDIAGDS
+322 RDLDGAAGDTAQ
-329 KKENLSEGFEMQHR
+329 ELVSEGFEMQHR

-348 RNGYVGVVEWQPN
+348 RNGYVAALEWQPN
-361 DKLRMKADAF
+361 DKLRVKADAF

-377 KAFARGFRAKFDSGT
+377 EAFARGFRAKFESGT
-392 AVIDNA
+392 AIIDNPVI
-398 NFVDGYMTGG
+398 VDNIMVGG
-408 TIKRKSTGAT
+408 TVKRRSDGMT

-427 TDFDEVRSYG
+427 TDYDEVRSYG
-437 FNTEYDFTDN
+437 FNTQYDVTDN
-447 FTVAADISH
+447 WTVAVDVAH

-472 STDATAAKPVFDPNV
+472 STDATAARPVVDPNV

-498 PSVGISNAASYSDIN
+498 PGIGISNAASFTDIN
-513 KMLVSKYGIY
+513 KMMVSKYGIY

-532 AYRLDSTYKLDNDY
+532 AYRFDSTYKLENDY
-546 IASIEAGVRY
+546 ISSVEAGMRY

-565 QVYEYGSD
+565 QVFEYGSD
-573 SQFLT
+573 ALFLSSEP
-578 TQAPLRLTQDMV
+578 PLRLTQDMV

-597 EFAAFPSYLAI
+597 EFAAFPSYLAV
-608 DLNKALNAWFPNGVP
+608 DLDKALNAWFPNGIP
-623 QPKQTWGSGYAG
+623 QPKQTWGNGYSGLANPVAG
-635 LTPKPTNG
+635 GKS
-643 GPQTP
+643 TP

-653 SGDVAEKVVATYLM
+653 SGDVAEKVVSAYVM

-694 TNLSN
+694 SN
-699 VKGDPAQGA
+699 MTYVDGDPAKGA

-715 GLVTN
+715 GLVTD
-720 DYAPSLVGM
+720 DYAPSVVGL

-750 RFAFAKVM
+750 RFAYAKVM
-758 SRPPINQLSAVTSF
+758 SRPPINQLSSVTTFNIASNG
-772 TIDESTGKVS
+772 DVS
-782 GSGNKSPF
+782 GSSTRSPF
-790 LKPFLANQFDLSYE
+790 LKPFYANQFDLSYE
-804 HYFEDSNG
+804 RYFEDSNG
-812 ALIAA
+812 AFVAA

-830 VIKNFDFAAAGF
+830 TITDFDFAEAGF
-842 PLPQYVPK
+842 PLPDYVPG

-855 PDGLPAVTVKPIGE
+855 PDGLPPKAVNPIGD

-877 NGGYI
+877 QGGYI
-882 RGLELA
+882 RGVELA

-909 SYTETEIENE
+909 SYTESEIETE
-919 VKNGVQSFKSDLK
+919 VVNGRQSFKAELK

-957 FRDDFLSDQSALADQ
+957 FRDDFVSDQSALADQ

-1001 NLMDE
+1001 NLLDE
-1006 PTKSYWDKTALTGTI
+1006 PTKSYWGDTAYTGTI

>member
-1 MHDVVQLGDFVADG
+1 
-15 SDKTTICKTG
+15 
-25 NDHRIAVE
+25 
-33 IAVMITRP
+33 
-41 TLNHWRQNARW
+41 
-52 WFCYRVDN
+52 
-60 QTGDDGMLKFK
+60 MLKFK

-88 QNAYAAAA
+88 QSAFAAAA
-96 QEQAAPAVNTAD
+96 QEQAAPAAAAATNTAD

-241 VELQTASPLKAQ
+241 VELQTASPLSAA

-272 VSDATETGSRLS
+272 VSDATEAGNRLS
-284 FSYQGKFMEDTLG
+284 FSYQGKFLDETLG

-309 VATQFVGFNYNQD
+309 VATQFVGFNYNQE
-322 RDIAGDS
+322 RDLDGVAGDTAQ
-329 KKENLSEGFEMQHR
+329 ELVSEGFEMQHR

-348 RNGYVGVVEWQPN
+348 RNGYVAALEWQPN
-361 DKLRMKADAF
+361 DRLRVKADAF

-377 KAFARGFRAKFDSGT
+377 EAFARGFRAKFESGS
-392 AVIDNA
+392 AIIDNPVI
-398 NFVDGYMTGG
+398 VDNIMVGG
-408 TIKRKSTGAT
+408 TVKRRSDGMT

-427 TDFDEVRSYG
+427 TDYDEVRSYG
-437 FNTEYDFTDN
+437 FNTQYDMTDN
-447 FTVAADISH
+447 WLVSVDVSH

-472 STDATAAKPVFDPNV
+472 STDAAAAKPIVDPNV

-498 PSVGISNAASYSDIN
+498 PGIGISNAASFTDIN
-513 KMLVSKYGIY
+513 KMMVSKYGIY

-532 AYRLDSTYKLDNDY
+532 AYRFDSTYKLENDY
-546 IASIEAGVRY
+546 IASIEAGMRY

-565 QVYEYGSD
+565 QVFEYGSD
-573 SQFLT
+573 ALFLSSEP
-578 TQAPLRLTQDMV
+578 PLRLTQDMV

-597 EFAAFPSYLAI
+597 EFAAFPSYLAV
-608 DLNKALNAWFPNGVP
+608 DLDKALNAWFPNGIP
-623 QPKQTWGSGYAG
+623 QPKQTWGNGYAG
-635 LTPKPTNG
+635 LANPVAG
-643 GPQTP
+643 GKSTP

-653 SGDVAEKVVATYLM
+653 SGDVAEKVVSAYLM
-667 ANLDMQVFNLP
+667 ANIDMQVFNLP

-694 TNLSN
+694 SN
-699 VKGDPAQGA
+699 MTYVDGDPAKGA

-715 GLVTN
+715 GLVTA
-720 DYAPSLVGM
+720 DYAPSVVGL

-741 LAMTDNDQL
+741 LALTDNDQL
-750 RFAFAKVM
+750 RFAYAKVM
-758 SRPPINQLSAVTSF
+758 SRPPINQLSAVTTFDIASNG
-772 TIDESTGKVS
+772 DVS
-782 GSGNKSPF
+782 GSSTRSPF
-790 LKPFLANQFDLSYE
+790 LKPFYANQFDLSYE
-804 HYFEDSNG
+804 RYFEDSNG
-812 ALIAA
+812 AFVAA

-830 VIKNFDFAAAGF
+830 TITDFDFADAGF
-842 PLPQYVPK
+842 PLPQYVPG

-855 PDGLPAVTVKPIGE
+855 PDGLPPKAVNPIGD

-877 NGGYI
+877 QGGYI
-882 RGLELA
+882 RGVELA

-894 DLPSFWSGLGISASY
+894 DLPSFWSGLGVSASY
-909 SYTETEIENE
+909 SYTESEIETE
-919 VKNGVQSFKSDLK
+919 VVNGRQSFKAELK

-957 FRDDFLSDQSALADQ
+957 FRDDFVSDQSALADQ

-1001 NLMDE
+1001 NLLDE
-1006 PTKSYWDKTALTGTI
+1006 PTKSYWGNTAYTGTI

>member
-1 MHDVVQLGDFVADG
+1 
-15 SDKTTICKTG
+15 
-25 NDHRIAVE
+25 
-33 IAVMITRP
+33 
-41 TLNHWRQNARW
+41 
-52 WFCYRVDN
+52 
-60 QTGDDGMLKFK
+60 MLKFK

-88 QNAYAAAA
+88 QSAWAAAA
-96 QEQAAPAVNTAD
+96 QEQAAPAATAATNTAD

-169 VSAVRT
+169 ISAVRT

-241 VELQTASPLKAQ
+241 VELQTASPLKAT
-253 KEHNFVV
+253 KEHNFVM

-272 VSDATETGSRLS
+272 VSDATETGNRLS
-284 FSYQGKFMEDTLG
+284 FSYQGKFLDETLG

-309 VATQFVGFNYNQD
+309 VATQFVGFNYNQE
-322 RDIAGDS
+322 RDLDGAAGDTAQ
-329 KKENLSEGFEMQHR
+329 ELVSEGFEMQHR

-348 RNGYVGVVEWQPN
+348 RNGYVAALEWQPN
-361 DKLRMKADAF
+361 DKLRVKADAF

-377 KAFARGFRAKFDSGT
+377 EAFARGFRAKFESGT
-392 AVIDNA
+392 AIIDNPVI
-398 NFVDGYMTGG
+398 VDNIMVGG
-408 TIKRKSTGAT
+408 TVKRRSDGMT

-427 TDFDEVRSYG
+427 TDYDEVGSYG
-437 FNTEYDFTDN
+437 FNTQYDVTDN
-447 FTVAADISH
+447 WTVAVDVAH

-472 STDATAAKPVFDPNV
+472 STDATAARPVVDPNV

-498 PSVGISNAASYSDIN
+498 PGIGISNAASFTDIN
-513 KMLVSKYGIY
+513 KMMVSKYGIY

-532 AYRLDSTYKLDNDY
+532 AYRFDSTYKLENDY
-546 IASIEAGVRY
+546 ISSVEAGMRY

-565 QVYEYGSD
+565 QVFEYGSD
-573 SQFLT
+573 ALFLSSEP
-578 TQAPLRLTQDMV
+578 PLRLTQDMV

-597 EFAAFPSYLAI
+597 EFAAFPSYLAV
-608 DLNKALNAWFPNGVP
+608 DLDKALNAWFPNGIP
-623 QPKQTWGSGYAG
+623 QPKQTWGNGYSGLANPVAG
-635 LTPKPTNG
+635 GKS
-643 GPQTP
+643 TP

-653 SGDVAEKVVATYLM
+653 SGDVAEKVVSAYVM

-694 TNLSN
+694 SN
-699 VKGDPAQGA
+699 MTYVDGDPAKGA

-715 GLVTN
+715 GLVTD
-720 DYAPSLVGM
+720 DYAPSVVGL

-750 RFAFAKVM
+750 RFAYAKVM
-758 SRPPINQLSAVTSF
+758 SRPPINQLSSVTTFNIASNG
-772 TIDESTGKVS
+772 DVS
-782 GSGNKSPF
+782 GSSTRSPF
-790 LKPFLANQFDLSYE
+790 LKPFYADQFDLSYE
-804 HYFEDSNG
+804 RYFEDSNG
-812 ALIAA
+812 AFVAA

-830 VIKNFDFAAAGF
+830 TITDFDFAEAGF
-842 PLPQYVPK
+842 PLPDYVPG

-855 PDGLPAVTVKPIGE
+855 PDGLPPKAVNPIGD

-877 NGGYI
+877 QGGYI
-882 RGLELA
+882 RGVELA

-909 SYTETEIENE
+909 SYTESEIETE
-919 VKNGVQSFKSDLK
+919 VVNGRQSFKAELK

-957 FRDDFLSDQSALADQ
+957 FRDDFVSDQSALADQ

-1001 NLMDE
+1001 NLLDE
-1006 PTKSYWDKTALTGTI
+1006 PTKSYWGDTAYTGTI